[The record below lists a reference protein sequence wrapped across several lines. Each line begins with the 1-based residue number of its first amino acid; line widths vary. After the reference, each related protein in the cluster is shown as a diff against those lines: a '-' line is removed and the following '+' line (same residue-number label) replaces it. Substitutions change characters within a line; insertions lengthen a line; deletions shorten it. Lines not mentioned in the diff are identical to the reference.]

1 MTLSPHSTG
10 LASRIRT
17 NAQRLEPPR
26 REPGLD
32 LARGLAI
39 LGMFAAHLILVPELI
54 WSDSGTWLGVVEGRS
69 SIIFATLAGVSLGLL
84 AKSAADRAARRSAS
98 STTTPHPTSE
108 PGLTTGGDAQTGG
121 NTARTSIMIRAV
133 VIWALGIALLAL
145 EVPVYIVL
153 PAYGVLLLAGAVMLT
168 WPTRRLLV
176 TAAVVAVIAPFVIA
190 YIDRDG
196 EPAPGTTG
204 EAVFHALGW
213 NYPFALWVAFIAVG
227 LVVGRTLTTGTPRI
241 LVMTAAGGVAAVVG
255 YAVVG
260 PVGNA
265 VVENYGAYLTPGTR
279 LWALSVLQ
287 SYPHSSGVG
296 EAIGSGGFAVAVIGL
311 CVLIGR
317 TWLRWMVWPIRVL
330 GSMPLSAYT
339 AHLVVWGVWI
349 LSNPEVGWVVDPLNG
364 FRELDPFWPMTLA
377 ITAGCIL
384 WALLIGRGP
393 LEEVLH
399 VLSGPHSAD
408 FPATVKQPQL

>member
-1 MTLSPHSTG
+1 
-10 LASRIRT
+10 
-17 NAQRLEPPR
+17 
-26 REPGLD
+26 
-32 LARGLAI
+32 
-39 LGMFAAHLILVPELI
+39 
-54 WSDSGTWLGVVEGRS
+54 
-69 SIIFATLAGVSLGLL
+69 
-84 AKSAADRAARRSAS
+84 
-98 STTTPHPTSE
+98 
-108 PGLTTGGDAQTGG
+108 
-121 NTARTSIMIRAV
+121 MIRAV

-176 TAAVVAVIAPFVIA
+176 TAAVVAVTAPFVIA

-227 LVVGRTLTTGTPRI
+227 LVVGRTLTTGTSRI
-241 LVMTAAGGVAAVVG
+241 LVMTGAGGAAAVVG

-260 PVGNA
+260 PVGNT

-296 EAIGSGGFAVAVIGL
+296 EAIGSGGFVVAVIGL

-317 TWLRWMVWPIRVL
+317 TWMRWMVWPIRVL

-349 LSNPEVGWVVDPLNG
+349 LSNPEVGWGVDPLNG
-364 FRELDPFWPMTLA
+364 FRELDPFWPMTLG

-408 FPATVKQPQL
+408 FPATVKQPQF